1 MIIDKKLSFAEKWD
15 IIGDIKIR
23 LARLHIRNVIIL
35 KSEEVKESEDNVGTA
50 TYYALKDGIE
60 V

>member
-1 MIIDKKLSFAEKWD
+1 MIIDKKLSLAEKWD
-15 IIGDIKIR
+15 IIDDIKTR

-50 TYYALKDGIE
+50 IYYALKDGIE